1 MQQQMRQNVRVDTMQ
16 NTFDI
21 NAIAKAF
28 NIEALQTASQRNL
41 DAFKKANAIIV
52 EGWSQIAT
60 RQMEQL
66 QSSVQQ
72 STEIAKDLSSAK
84 GLEDLLQKQST
95 AWKTAVERTVTNSQE
110 IADIARRT
118 QTAATEVL
126 SKTASQVASEWQNA
140 TQTAAQN
147 WSTAATKTA
156 TAK

>member
-1 MQQQMRQNVRVDTMQ
+1 MQ
-16 NTFDI
+16 NFDI
-21 NAIAKAF
+21 NAITKAF

-52 EGWSQIAT
+52 EGMSQIAT
-60 RQMEQL
+60 RQMEQI

-72 STEIAKDLSSAK
+72 STEMAKELSSAK
-84 GLEDLLQKQST
+84 GLEDMMQKQST
-95 AWKTAVERTVTNSQE
+95 AWKTAVERTVANSQE

-118 QTAATEVL
+118 QTAATDVL

-140 TQTAAQN
+140 TSATVQN

-156 TAK
+156 STK

>member
-1 MQQQMRQNVRVDTMQ
+1 MQ
-16 NTFDI
+16 NTFDMTSFT
-21 NAIAKAF
+21 KAF

-52 EGWSQIAT
+52 EGMSQIAT

-66 QSSVQQ
+66 QATVQQ
-72 STEIAKDLSSAK
+72 STEAAKDLSSAK
-84 GLEDLLQKQST
+84 GLEDLMQKQS
-95 AWKTAVERTVTNSQE
+95 AVWKVAVERSVANSQE

-118 QTAATEVL
+118 QTAATDVL

-140 TQTAAQN
+140 TQTAVQN

-156 TAK
+156 NAK